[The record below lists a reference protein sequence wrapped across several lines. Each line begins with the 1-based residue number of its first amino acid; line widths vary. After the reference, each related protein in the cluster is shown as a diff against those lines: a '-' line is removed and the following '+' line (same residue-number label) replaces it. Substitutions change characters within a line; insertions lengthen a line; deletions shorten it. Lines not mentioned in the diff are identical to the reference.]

1 MPDSNDIYIELS
13 YLQSI
18 SGGDAE
24 TEKTILKMLLDDM
37 EQLCPLLRIHLE
49 AKNIEELEKV
59 AHKLKSSLA
68 FSGNEQ
74 LMKANDQVL
83 EIARTQE
90 RVDRTSAL
98 ISQIEELTP
107 LIIQELQK
115 KLGG

>member
-49 AKNIEELEKV
+49 AMNIEELEKV

-74 LMKANDQVL
+74 LMKANDEVL
-83 EIARTQE
+83 EIARTRE
-90 RVDRTSAL
+90 KVDSASAL
-98 ISQIEELTP
+98 ISKIEELTP